1 MTTAGHTFTLNQLD
15 WRSWLPVVDLDEANP
30 EQLSVLDESNPKART
45 SDYYKL
51 LVHDPE
57 ALRHRSRLFNNV
69 MYASKGLPRA
79 DRELASVAV
88 SRVNGCTYCASVH
101 GRLFSQL
108 TKDEDTILRIFD
120 EGTDTSLSP
129 RQRAIVDFS
138 VALTRTPARLE
149 AHDVSALRKVGLT
162 DLEILDLIH
171 VVAMFGWANRLL
183 QTLGEP
189 VPPES
194 VHG

>member
-1 MTTAGHTFTLNQLD
+1 MSTNGQSFTLDQLD
-15 WRSWLPVVDLDEANP
+15 WRSWLPIVDLDAANA

-45 SDYYKL
+45 SEYYKL

-57 ALRHRSRLFNNV
+57 ALRHRSRLFNTV
-69 MYASKGLPRA
+69 MYAPKGLSRA

-88 SRVNGCTYCASVH
+88 SRINGCTYCASVH
-101 GRLFSQL
+101 GRLFAQL
-108 TKDEDTILRIFD
+108 TKDEDTISRIFD
-120 EGTDTSLSP
+120 EGTETLLTP

-138 VALTRTPARLE
+138 VELTRTPARLE
-149 AHDVSALRKVGLT
+149 AHDVSALRKEGLT
-162 DLEILDLIH
+162 DLEILDLIQ

-189 VPPES
+189 VPAS
-194 VHG
+194 ASA